1 MRFDFRSHLMRP
13 TTQRWNRAAEPEWLC
28 NFVLSHTKT
37 FRRACRRWTC
47 GGDLPREFSSAST
60 IGCEN
65 FPFLLQ
71 NSSLTILLHMTSRAR
86 LSYSEL
92 FNSIRSAIF
101 YYLSYPP
108 LAQCKYNP
116 QYYNTTILQYY
127 NPANLAP
134 QILDFNSYV
143 FPYPQVLI
151 LCCAGSFSFSVV
163 SAITVV
169 AKGTAGRSYNACSTS
184 KATSPAQPNDKLQPA
199 PP

>member
-28 NFVLSHTKT
+28 NFVLSHIKT

-92 FNSIRSAIF
+92 FNSIQSAIF

-127 NPANLAP
+127 NTT
-134 QILDFNSYV
+134 ILQTSLLKFWILIHTYSHIPKSS
-143 FPYPQVLI
+143 FFAAQVLS
-151 LCCAGSFSFSVV
+151 LS
-163 SAITVV
+163 
-169 AKGTAGRSYNACSTS
+169 
-184 KATSPAQPNDKLQPA
+184 L
-199 PP
+199 